1 MYKILA
7 NDGIDKS
14 AETTLVE
21 LGYSVDTNHYEGAEL
36 DKMIQEIDC
45 IIIRSATK
53 IRVPLIDKALETG
66 QLKLIIRAGVG
77 IDNIDHAYA
86 KEKGLIVR
94 NTPNSSS
101 DAVAELAIGHM
112 FALAR
117 HIYISNVTMRNGEW
131 NKKQYKGFELNGK
144 TLGLVGFGRI
154 SRSVATKAMALGMTV
169 IYDDIMGKSDLMPE
183 CEFVGKERL
192 LQEADII
199 SLHIPFIKE
208 VGAYLGEAD
217 FDNMKK
223 NMVIIN
229 TARGGVVNE
238 NALLKALDSGIV
250 KMAALDVFEQ
260 EPTKDE
266 RILNHNMISLTPH
279 IGAST
284 AEAQTRI
291 GLETIE
297 VIKESLS

>member
-1 MYKILA
+1 MYKVLA
-7 NDGIDKS
+7 NDGIDKN
-14 AETTLVE
+14 AEKILVD
-21 LGYSVDTNHYEGAEL
+21 LGYEVDTNHYSGAEL
-36 DKMIQEIDC
+36 EEKIQEVDC

-53 IRVPLIDKALETG
+53 IRVPLIDKAIQTQ

-77 IDNIDHAYA
+77 IDNIDHEYA
-86 KEKGLIVR
+86 KSKGIIVR

-131 NKKQYKGFELNGK
+131 NKKAYKGFELNGK

-154 SRSVATKAMALGMTV
+154 ARSVAKKAMALGMSV
-169 IYDDIMGKSDLMPE
+169 IYDDIQGKSDLLPE
-183 CEFVGKERL
+183 CEFVGKDRL

-208 VGAYLGEAD
+208 VGPYLSEQD
-217 FDNMKK
+217 FASMKQG
-223 NMVIIN
+223 MVLIH
-229 TARGGVVNE
+229 TARGGVIDE
-238 NALLKALDSGIV
+238 TALLHALDSGV
-250 KMAALDVFEQ
+250 VSMAALDVFED
-260 EPTKDE
+260 EPTKNE
-266 RILNHNMISLTPH
+266 KIYTHNKISLTPH

-284 AEAQTRI
+284 IEAQARI
-291 GLETIE
+291 GLEVVE
-297 VIKESLS
+297 VIKEHLS

>member
-14 AETTLVE
+14 AAEKLE
-21 LGYSVDTNHYEGAEL
+21 SLGYIVDTNHYDGEEL
-36 DKMIQEIDC
+36 DNMIQNIDC

-86 KEKGLIVR
+86 KEKGILVR

-112 FALAR
+112 FSLAR
-117 HIYISNVTMRNGEW
+117 HIYISNVTMREGKW
-131 NKKQYKGFELNGK
+131 NKKQYKGIELNGK

-154 SRSVATKAMALGMTV
+154 ARSVAKKAMALGMKV
-169 IYDDIMGKSDLMPE
+169 IYNDIAGKSSVLLE
-183 CEFVGKERL
+183 CTFVSKDEL
-192 LQEADII
+192 LAQSDFI

-208 VGAYLGEAD
+208 VGPYLGTNE
-217 FDNMKK
+217 FNKMKK
-223 NMVIIN
+223 GMYVIH
-229 TARGGVVNE
+229 TARGGVINE
-238 NALLKALDSGIV
+238 DALLSALDSGIV
-250 KMAALDVFEQ
+250 KRAALDVYEQ
-260 EPTKDE
+260 EPTRNEKIYTHE
-266 RILNHNMISLTPH
+266 CISLTPH

-284 AEAQTRI
+284 IEAQARI
-291 GLETIE
+291 GQETIE
-297 VIKESLS
+297 VILESLS